1 MPPKKTPSTEA
12 DAPTHG
18 YTDGEIQLAFAMI
31 KRLPRP
37 TAYDADAI
45 AAEIGSASG
54 SSVRKRVSLA
64 MGKHGWFSGV
74 APTTAEG
81 AENGSPAVTPKTP
94 RAKKTPTTSGR
105 KKKLQDTEDG
115 DDEQEQDTPA
125 KKKPR
130 GNARKV
136 KSEQAVEQAVDDAD
150 SCAKT
155 EEALKTSKAEEEGA
169 ASEERQ
175 I

>member
-18 YTDGEIQLAFAMI
+18 YTDGEIQLAFALI
-31 KRLPRP
+31 KRIPRP
-37 TAYDADAI
+37 AYDADAI
-45 AAEIGSASG
+45 AEEIGSASG

-64 MGKHGWFSGV
+64 MAKHGWFSG
-74 APTTAEG
+74 APAPAEG
-81 AENGSPAVTPKTP
+81 ENGSPVVGAGTPKTP

-105 KKKLQDTEDG
+105 KKKLQETEDG

-130 GNARKV
+130 ATARKV
-136 KSEQAVEQAVDDAD
+136 KSEEAVEQAVDDAE

-155 EEALKTSKAEEEGA
+155 EVALKAIKAEEQGA
-169 ASEERQ
+169 AGEDGQ